1 VLQETNNR
9 LKKKLLDMVKALEAK
24 ERKGASQ
31 ASISESQYT
40 ASNNGGGE

>member
-1 VLQETNNR
+1 

>member
-1 VLQETNNR
+1 

-40 ASNNGGGE
+40 HNNTASNNGGGE